1 MTRDAPKTWLEV
13 LDEQLNVDVDWMDPT
28 YSKNLAITPNDMTSN
43 NLWVNQQMP
52 HPEND
57 KMVLEVCK
65 ELKSQ
70 GWKAAYTRIAVNM
83 CKNNINNIK
92 GRTLL
97 QVYPNEAYDTQAVLD
112 SARAYAKE
120 FERVGI
126 PQDRYCIKIPSTG
139 PALNA
144 CLTLKDEGIATLGT
158 ALFGLPQAIACSQV
172 GCLYISPYFN
182 ETKAHDDLELWPDVE
197 DPATQHTM
205 SARTLQILET
215 YARLYK
221 ETGKEQPLLKQASFI
236 TVKEAMAAGEHG
248 CHSATISPQVL
259 DELSKLTYD
268 GSKQPGEG
276 KPKPAHMYAGYKTP
290 DRLAEVSRIDPLAA
304 ASIDA
309 KIASTDVDYLA
320 NNGEELQK
328 AIKDDPVTSQRLDDA
343 LKLFTSGLM
352 ESKAKI
358 EEWFEQV

>member
-1 MTRDAPKTWLEV
+1 
-13 LDEQLNVDVDWMDPT
+13 
-28 YSKNLAITPNDMTSN
+28 MTSN
-43 NLWVNQQMP
+43 NFWVNQQMS
-52 HPEND
+52 HPENE

-65 ELKSQ
+65 ELKDQ

-83 CKNNINNIK
+83 CKNNIGNIK

-97 QVYPNEAYDTQAVLD
+97 QVHPNEAYDT
-112 SARAYAKE
+112 
-120 FERVGI
+120 
-126 PQDRYCIKIPSTG
+126 YCIKIPSTG

-144 CLTLKDEGIATLGT
+144 CPTLKKEGIATLGT
-158 ALFGLPQAIACSQV
+158 ALFGLPRAIACSQA

-182 ETKAHDDLELWPDVE
+182 GVKTHDDLKLGPNVE

-221 ETGKEQPLLKQASFI
+221 ETGKDQPLLKQASFM
-236 TVKEAMAAGEHG
+236 TAKEAMATGEHG

-276 KPKPAHMYAGYKTP
+276 KPKPSNVYAGYKTP
-290 DRLAEVSRIDPLAA
+290 ARLAEVSKVDPLAA
-304 ASIDA
+304 AEIDA
-309 KIASTDVDYLA
+309 KIASTDINYLA
-320 NNGEELQK
+320 NDGEELQK
-328 AIKDDPVTSQRLDDA
+328 AIKADPVTSQRLDDA
-343 LKLFTSGLM
+343 LKLFTSGLL

>member
-1 MTRDAPKTWLEV
+1 
-13 LDEQLNVDVDWMDPT
+13 
-28 YSKNLAITPNDMTSN
+28 
-43 NLWVNQQMP
+43 
-52 HPEND
+52 
-57 KMVLEVCK
+57 
-65 ELKSQ
+65 
-70 GWKAAYTRIAVNM
+70 
-83 CKNNINNIK
+83 
-92 GRTLL
+92 
-97 QVYPNEAYDTQAVLD
+97 
-112 SARAYAKE
+112 
-120 FERVGI
+120 
-126 PQDRYCIKIPSTG
+126 
-139 PALNA
+139 
-144 CLTLKDEGIATLGT
+144 
-158 ALFGLPQAIACSQV
+158 
-172 GCLYISPYFN
+172 
-182 ETKAHDDLELWPDVE
+182 
-197 DPATQHTM
+197 M

-221 ETGKEQPLLKQASFI
+221 ETGNEQPLLKQASFI
-236 TVKEAMAAGEHG
+236 TAKEAMAAGEHG

-290 DRLAEVSRIDPLAA
+290 DRLADVSKIDPLAA

-328 AIKDDPVTSQRLDDA
+328 AIKADPVTSQRLDDA

-352 ESKAKI
+352 ESKAKV